1 MAAIETIRIKDIP
14 TTATTAAA
22 DDYVVIDGATNKVRK
37 GLASNLITP
46 ATHNADPAAHLN
58 IVRRTLAGNL
68 VLTAADLPQQKI
80 IPDADRDVTLPAES
94 TAQWMFEI
102 CHGGAAYVITLKRA
116 GGTTV
121 ASLISGAPVVV
132 AWDGVAFGMC

>member
-46 ATHNADPAAHLN
+46 ASHLIDPTAHLY
-58 IVRRTLAGNL
+58 IVHCSITANL
-68 VLTAADLPQQKI
+68 TLTAADFPNQRI
-80 IPDADRDVTLPAES
+80 TSDAARDVTLPSES
-94 TAQWMFEI
+94 TAAWQFLLVNS
-102 CHGGAAYVITLKRA
+102 GATYTLTIKRA

-121 ASLISGAPVVV
+121 GGIIPGGMLLVE
-132 AWDGVAFGMC
+132 WDGAAFRSF